1 MKALIVLFLFVFSFA
16 VTIPVVHAQNTQTQ
30 QPAAKILK
38 PKVYAADLIFA
49 FQLLNTIELRG
60 SEVDALLEV
69 KTVLKPYIEKVQKE
83 NMQLNAVVTFDISAP
98 LAYNLLQFL
107 ERGKFTGGDAEK
119 YKRFVEAFSEAAK
132 AIENSTK

>member
-1 MKALIVLFLFVFSFA
+1 MKALVVLILFVFSFA
-16 VTIPVVHAQNTQTQ
+16 VTIPVANAQNTPAQ
-30 QPAAKILK
+30 QPPAKILK

-69 KTVLKPYIEKVQKE
+69 KNALKPYIEKIQKE
-83 NMQLNAVVTFDISAP
+83 NLQLNAVVTFDISAP

-107 ERGKFTGGDAEK
+107 ERGKFTGSDAEK
-119 YKRFVEAFSEAAK
+119 YKRFVEAMSEAAK
-132 AIENSTK
+132 AIESSTK

>member
-1 MKALIVLFLFVFSFA
+1 MKALFVLILFVFSFA
-16 VTIPVVHAQNTQTQ
+16 ITIPVANAQNTPAQ

-69 KTVLKPYIEKVQKE
+69 KNALKPYIEKKQKK
-83 NMQLNAVVTFDISAP
+83 TFS
-98 LAYNLLQFL
+98 
-107 ERGKFTGGDAEK
+107 
-119 YKRFVEAFSEAAK
+119 
-132 AIENSTK
+132 